1 MADWKEQVLRFWQNM
16 ERRQRLILISVG
28 ILTLVAVLGVSYWV
42 GSRPDLVPLYTGLEA
57 KDAGANTS
65 NISTLRRKSTFFL

>member
-16 ERRQRLILISVG
+16 ERRQRLILIGVG

-57 KDAGANTS
+57 KDAGA
-65 NISTLRRKSTFFL
+65 IREKLKELKI